1 MARIA
6 AAAIGIFALCA
17 CSSTP
22 PQPSAFYRSG
32 NGLVETVRAVAAETP
47 EPVRTVEAGGSH
59 SVPLSTYSQPA
70 YSSRA
75 FPPESASTGS
85 SAPGTSGP
93 ASQLTVRMDD
103 GSRQSLIDPGGQFAV
118 GDRVH
123 VTPEGRVARQ

>member
-6 AAAIGIFALCA
+6 AAVIGIFALSA
-17 CSSTP
+17 CSTA

-32 NGLVETVRAVAAETP
+32 NGLVETVRAVAAQTP

-75 FPPESASTGS
+75 FPPESASTGT
-85 SAPGTSGP
+85 SAPGSSGP

-103 GSRQSLIDPGGQFAV
+103 GSRQSVIDPRREFAV

-123 VTPEGRVARQ
+123 VTTEGRVARQ